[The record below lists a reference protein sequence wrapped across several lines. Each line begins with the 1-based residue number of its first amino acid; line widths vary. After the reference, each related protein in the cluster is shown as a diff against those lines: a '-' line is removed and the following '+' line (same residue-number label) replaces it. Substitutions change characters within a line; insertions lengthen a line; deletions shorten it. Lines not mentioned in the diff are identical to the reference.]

1 MRPSARLEWH
11 KSCTPSPGKLICTFL
26 VTNLSFADFL
36 ALQAS
41 PQAIAPMSDQRRAV
55 CRDLFA
61 NLSAYLDG
69 RVERVT
75 CRQVRAHIETCPS
88 CVAFLRGL
96 RGAVDRCRFL
106 EVPCDPAVAPRL
118 RAIFTREYPR
128 RPVMPAA
135 N

>member
-1 MRPSARLEWH
+1 
-11 KSCTPSPGKLICTFL
+11 
-26 VTNLSFADFL
+26 
-36 ALQAS
+36 
-41 PQAIAPMSDQRRAV
+41 MSDQRRAV
-55 CRDLFA
+55 CCDLFA

-96 RGAVDRCRFL
+96 RGAV
-106 EVPCDPAVAPRL
+106 APRL